1 MAKPVILTSG
11 NKQYSFDVTRI
22 DRAKLYGVRKRQPLD
37 AVGQP
42 CTKASLTLDGA
53 NLLLSGMTAQGY
65 FNSEGSPI
73 SRQEMVGLDTHGNV
87 VEQIPSTLGSP
98 QKLEGPVSASE
109 VLDLDVE
116 SFFYLEP
123 LEIEEGLLTEL
134 KSGAVYKFSFNY
146 SAGLEMETAY
156 LVANDDGV
164 FAIVGTAAPGE
175 WVEEAAVYVPVDGED
190 SDVED
195 LDFEAL

>member
-1 MAKPVILTSG
+1 MTRG
-11 NKQYSFDVTRI
+11 NKQYSFDATRI
-22 DRAKLYGVRKRQPLD
+22 DRAKLYGVRKRLPLD
-37 AVGQP
+37 ANGQQ

-73 SRQEMVGLDTHGNV
+73 SRQEMVGLDAQGNL
-87 VEQIPSTLGSP
+87 VEQIPSTLGLP
-98 QKLEGPVSASE
+98 QKLEGPVSASD

-123 LEIEEGLLTEL
+123 LEVEKDLLTEL
-134 KSGAVYKFSFNY
+134 KSGTVYKFSFNY
-146 SAGLEMETAY
+146 SSGLEMETAY
-156 LVANDDGV
+156 LVANEDGV
-164 FAIVGTAAPGE
+164 FAVVGSIAPAG
-175 WVEEAAVYVPVDGED
+175 WVEEAAVYVPLDGED
-190 SDVED
+190 TDSED

>member
-11 NKQYSFDVTRI
+11 NKQYSFEATRI
-22 DRAKLYGVRKRQPLD
+22 DRAKLYGVRKRLPLD
-37 AVGQP
+37 ANGQQ

-73 SRQEMVGLDTHGNV
+73 SRQEMVGLDAQGNL
-87 VEQIPSTLGSP
+87 VEHIPSTLGLP

-123 LEIEEGLLTEL
+123 LEIEKDLLTEL

-146 SAGLEMETAY
+146 SSGLEMETAY
-156 LVANDDGV
+156 LVANEDGV
-164 FAIVGTAAPGE
+164 FAVVGSIAPCV
-175 WVEEAAVYVPVDGED
+175 WVEEAAVYVPLDGED
-190 SDVED
+190 TDAED

>member
-1 MAKPVILTSG
+1 MAKPVILNSG
-11 NKQYSFDVTRI
+11 SKQYSFDTTRI

-37 AVGQP
+37 INGQP
-42 CTKASLTLDGA
+42 CIKASLTLDGS

-73 SRQEMVGLDTHGNV
+73 SRQEMVGLDDQGNV
-87 VEQIPSTLGSP
+87 VEQVPSTLGSP

-116 SFFYLEP
+116 SFFCLEP
-123 LEIEEGLLTEL
+123 LEVEENFLAEL
-134 KSGAVYKFSFNY
+134 KSGSVYKFSFNY

-164 FAIVGTAAPGE
+164 FAIVGSMAPGE
-175 WVEEAAVYVPVDGED
+175 WVEEAAVFVPVDGED
-190 SDVED
+190 SDAEE
-195 LDFEAL
+195 LDFEAF

>member
-1 MAKPVILTSG
+1 MAKPVILTSSD
-11 NKQYSFDVTRI
+11 KQHSFDVTRI

-37 AVGQP
+37 KNGQP
-42 CTKASLTLDGA
+42 CTKGSLTLDGA

-73 SRQEMVGLDTHGNV
+73 SRQEMVGLDVQGNV

-116 SFFYLEP
+116 SFFCLEP
-123 LEIEEGLLTEL
+123 LEAEEDFLAEL
-134 KSGAVYKFSFNY
+134 KSGLVYKFSFNY

-164 FAIVGTAAPGE
+164 FAIVGTAAPGD

-190 SDVED
+190 SDSED

>member
-1 MAKPVILTSG
+1 MAKPVILTRG
-11 NKQYSFDVTRI
+11 NKQYSFDATRI
-22 DRAKLYGVRKRQPLD
+22 DRAKLYGVRKRLPLD
-37 AVGQP
+37 ANGQQ

-73 SRQEMVGLDTHGNV
+73 SRQEMVGLDAQGNL
-87 VEQIPSTLGSP
+87 VEQIPSTLGLP
-98 QKLEGPVSASE
+98 QKLEGPVSASD

-123 LEIEEGLLTEL
+123 LEVEKDLLTEL
-134 KSGAVYKFSFNY
+134 KSGTVYKFSFNY
-146 SAGLEMETAY
+146 SSGLEMETAY
-156 LVANDDGV
+156 LVANEDGV
-164 FAIVGTAAPGE
+164 FAVVGSIAPGG
-175 WVEEAAVYVPVDGED
+175 WVEEAAVYVPLDGED
-190 SDVED
+190 TDSED

>member
-1 MAKPVILTSG
+1 MAKPVILTNG

-37 AVGQP
+37 AAGQP

-65 FNSEGSPI
+65 FNSENSPI
-73 SRQEMVGLDTHGNV
+73 SRQEMVGLDAHGNV

-116 SFFYLEP
+116 SFFCLEP
-123 LEIEEGLLTEL
+123 LEAEEGFLAEL
-134 KSGAVYKFSFNY
+134 KSGSVYKFSFNY

-164 FAIVGTAAPGE
+164 FAIVGTTAPGE
-175 WVEEAAVYVPVDGED
+175 WVEEAAVYVPADGED
-190 SDVED
+190 SDAED